1 MVFTIKPLMAT
12 LPAEPASVLKALKG
26 WLTPTAPVKV
36 VMPEVL
42 TTKAWAAVALESTV
56 LLKEML
62 PKPELVKMLSTPRVT
77 APL

>member
-1 MVFTIKPLMAT
+1 MAT

-26 WLTPTAPVKV
+26 WVLPTAPVKV

-42 TTKAWAAVALESTV
+42 TTKALAAAVLESTV
-56 LLKEML
+56 LLKVMS
-62 PKPELVKMLSTPRVT
+62 PKPELVKTLSTPRVT